1 MKQHSFFSFYQ
12 NKNAA
17 ERGMTLVEILAV
29 IVLLSLIMGIVARGI
44 FGKGEAAKANANVIQ
59 MKKVQSALS
68 QYRLQFNGYPNS
80 LQDLMKPSGDAAK
93 KGVIFT
99 PFVEADELKDVWG
112 ADYVYRSTSNGRS
125 YELMSYG
132 ADGKSGGEGADQ
144 DVTLA
149 P

>member
-1 MKQHSFFSFYQ
+1 MKTHFRKFLDASSS
-12 NKNAA
+12 KS

-59 MKKVQSALS
+59 MKKVQSALA
-68 QYRLQFNGYPNS
+68 QYRLQFNAYPNS
-80 LQDLMKPSGDAAK
+80 LPELMQPSGDAAK
-93 KGVIFT
+93 KGILFT

-112 ADYVYRSTSNGRS
+112 GDYIYRSTSNGRS
-125 YELMSYG
+125 YELMTYG
-132 ADGKSGGEGADQ
+132 SDGKSGGTGAEQ
-144 DVTLA
+144 DVTLT